1 MKIQNISQ
9 DLLKRIE
16 DNGGEISEENV
27 TEENLDLNE
36 NITGI
41 KVTKNSMG

>member
-36 NITGI
+36 NCA
-41 KVTKNSMG
+41 TKCALLPER

>member
-36 NITGI
+36 NITGR

>member
-41 KVTKNSMG
+41 KVTKNSVG